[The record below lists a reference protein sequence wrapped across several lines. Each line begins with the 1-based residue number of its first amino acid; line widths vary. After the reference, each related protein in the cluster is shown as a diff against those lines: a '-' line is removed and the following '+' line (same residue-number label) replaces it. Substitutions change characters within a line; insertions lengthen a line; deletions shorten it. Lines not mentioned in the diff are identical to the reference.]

1 MRPIVV
7 ASLFAF
13 GRRRRLPGI
22 SLQPGSDI
30 VVIALLRPKH
40 SCERLAQDVARVA
53 RALLRE
59 TVGVELICFFAPQV
73 ERLFELFPERIG
85 RLRVACGICIYA
97 RRPGLGRSLEPFS
110 MGIVVR
116 QAQAECYGRP
126 GSDSSA
132 IMRSA
137 FSARLRGIHGSA
149 RAVN

>member
-7 ASLFAF
+7 APLFAF
-13 GRRRRLPGI
+13 GWRRRLPRI
-22 SLQPGSDI
+22 ALQPGSDV
-30 VVIALLRPKH
+30 VVIALLRPEH
-40 SCERLAQDVARVA
+40 SCERLAQNVARVA

-73 ERLFELFPERIG
+73 ECLFEIFPEGIG
-85 RLRVACGICIYA
+85 CLRVACGICIYA
-97 RRPGLGRSLEPFS
+97 RRPDLGRCLEPVS
-110 MGIVVR
+110 MRIVVR
-116 QAQAECYGRP
+116 EAQAECYGRP

>member
-1 MRPIVV
+1 MRPIMV
-7 ASLFAF
+7 APFFAF

-40 SCERLAQDVARVA
+40 SCERLAQNVARVA

-73 ERLFELFPERIG
+73 KRLFEIFPEGIG
-85 RLRVACGICIYA
+85 CLRVACGICIYIQ
-97 RRPGLGRSLEPFS
+97 RPGLGRCLEPVS
-110 MGIVVR
+110 MRIVVR
-116 QAQAECYGRP
+116 EAQAECYGRP
-126 GSDSSA
+126 ARYSSA

-137 FSARLRGIHGSA
+137 FSAQ
-149 RAVN
+149 

>member
-7 ASLFAF
+7 APFFAF

-22 SLQPGSDI
+22 ALQPGSDV

-40 SCERLAQDVARVA
+40 SCERLAQYVARVA

-85 RLRVACGICIYA
+85 HLRVACGISIYTQ
-97 RRPGLGRSLEPFS
+97 RPALS
-110 MGIVVR
+110 
-116 QAQAECYGRP
+116 RP
-126 GSDSSA
+126 
-132 IMRSA
+132 
-137 FSARLRGIHGSA
+137 
-149 RAVN
+149 VK